1 MNNCSA
7 RLRAPM
13 RPVFVATAALLASC
27 AAPSPPPAPPL
38 PMVEAVP
45 PVQQPTAPMIWAVP
59 KRKPTPP
66 PVTSAAAPVVVQ
78 RPATARL
85 ASAVLAWP
93 VHGQIVR
100 GFGMQPSGTRNDGVD
115 IAAAEGTPVV
125 AVEDGVVTYAGG
137 DLPGYGN
144 MLLVTHPDGYVSVY
158 AHNQRLLAA
167 VGATVRRGQPIATV
181 GHTGGGGET
190 RLHFQLRAG
199 ERPVDPEPLL
209 EPLPTVVA
217 SLAPD
222 ERPLGAR

>member
-7 RLRAPM
+7 RLRAPI
-13 RPVFVATAALLASC
+13 RPVFAATAALLASC
-27 AAPSPPPAPPL
+27 AAPSPPAPQTPVVQATPA
-38 PMVEAVP
+38 VE
-45 PVQQPTAPMIWAVP
+45 QPTAPMIWAVP

-66 PVTSAAAPVVVQ
+66 PAESAAAPTIVQ
-78 RPATARL
+78 RPAVAKLAR
-85 ASAVLAWP
+85 ASLAWP
-93 VHGQIVR
+93 VRGRIVR
-100 GFGMQPSGTRNDGVD
+100 GFGVQPSGTRNDGVD
-115 IAAAEGTPVV
+115 IAAAEGTPVM

-158 AHNQRLLAA
+158 ANNQLLLAA
-167 VGATVRRGQPIATV
+167 VGATVHRGQPIATV
-181 GHTGGGGET
+181 GHTGGGAEA

-209 EPLPTVVA
+209 EPLPTVMA

-222 ERPLGAR
+222 EPPLGAR

>member
-27 AAPSPPPAPPL
+27 ASPSPPPAPPL

-45 PVQQPTAPMIWAVP
+45 PVQQPAAPMIWAIP
-59 KRKPTPP
+59 KRKPAPP
-66 PVTSAAAPVVVQ
+66 PAASAAAPVVVQ
-78 RPATARL
+78 RPATAKL
-85 ASAVLAWP
+85 ASAALAWP
-93 VHGQIVR
+93 VRGQIVR
-100 GFGMQPSGTRNDGVD
+100 GFGMQPSGTRNDGLD

-158 AHNQRLLAA
+158 AHNKLLLAA
-167 VGATVRRGQPIATV
+167 VGATVHRGQPIATV
-181 GHTGGGGET
+181 GHTGGGAEA

-199 ERPVDPEPLL
+199 ERPIDPEPLL

-222 ERPLGAR
+222 EPAPGAR